1 MKNAIECHDTLLNP
15 YVSILDPFRT
25 MVAEGRKSAVPK
37 PIQAKP
43 QIKTSCVSRA
53 LPDNAEM
60 SAAKHRKFEGLKSS
74 AERVIVVIDDD

>member
-1 MKNAIECHDTLLNP
+1 MKNAIECHDTLLDP

-25 MVAEGRKSAVPK
+25 MVAEGRKSVPDPIPDK
-37 PIQAKP
+37 P
-43 QIKTSCVSRA
+43 SSDDGRCVSRA